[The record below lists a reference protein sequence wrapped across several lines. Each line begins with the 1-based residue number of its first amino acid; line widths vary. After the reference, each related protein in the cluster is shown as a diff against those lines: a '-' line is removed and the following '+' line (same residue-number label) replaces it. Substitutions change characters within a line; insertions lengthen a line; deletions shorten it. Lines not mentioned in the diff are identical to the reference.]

1 LTGEALERIIALRQR
16 EEVSNQ
22 SLSSNFRKINIDA
35 SIQFYFAL
43 NPL

>member
-1 LTGEALERIIALRQR
+1 LSGEALDRIIALRQR
-16 EEVSNQ
+16 EEVRNP
-22 SLSSNFRKINIDA
+22 SLNSNFRKINIDA